1 MITREQLQER
11 IRKLTAERD
20 QVVTEANQRISAYSG
35 AIETLQALIE
45 EEDKQ
50 TVNGEVSQEM
60 AKVLHE

>member
-1 MITREQLQER
+1 MITTEQIQER

-20 QVVTEANQRISAYSG
+20 QVVMEANQRISAYNG

-50 TVNGEVSQEM
+50 AVNGEVSQEM